1 MRASTRSP
9 STRSAARSCFFLR
22 RNRAHGSPRADAAG
36 LCSAFQ
42 RRPRAVGHH
51 LAFALGIGGCA
62 GAARAAVRA
71 ARLRRR
77 AHPLSGAPRARRR
90 HAGLSLVSHR
100 GSRAGLVPGPLP
112 PRPLG
117 AFELLFTPSAILI
130 GYMVIAL
137 PILMVFT
144 VAAVQGAD
152 SRIYETARCL
162 GARPLR
168 AMGTTLWEVRFAVMA
183 GFVNAFGRVVS
194 EVGCALLVGGNIAGL
209 TRNIP
214 TAIALETSKGEFA
227 YGIALGFVLMV
238 IAVGINVALAWL
250 QGEGG
255 LE

>member
-1 MRASTRSP
+1 MDLAEPTR
-9 STRSAARSCFFLR
+9 
-22 RNRAHGSPRADAAG
+22 
-36 LCSAFQ
+36 Q
-42 RRPRAVGHH
+42 
-51 LAFALGIGGCA
+51 AFAL
-62 GAARAAVRA
+62 
-71 ARLRRR
+71 L
-77 AHPLSGAPRARRR
+77 LSGDRELWSIIW
-90 HAGLSLVSHR
+90 LSLWVSVLALALLAPLCVPLGFIVAHVAFPGR
-100 GSRAGLVPGPLP
+100 RSLVVLLQGFLSFPTVVVGLVLYLLLSRRG
-112 PRPLG
+112 PLG
-117 AFELLFTPSAILI
+117 AFELLFTPGAILI

-144 VAAVQGAD
+144 VSAVQGAD
-152 SRIYETARCL
+152 ARIYETARSL
-162 GARPLR
+162 GASRLR
-168 AMGTTLWEVRFAVMA
+168 AMLTTLWEVRFAVMA

-238 IAVGINVALAWL
+238 IAVSVNIALAWL

>member
-1 MRASTRSP
+1 
-9 STRSAARSCFFLR
+9 
-22 RNRAHGSPRADAAG
+22 
-36 LCSAFQ
+36 
-42 RRPRAVGHH
+42 
-51 LAFALGIGGCA
+51 
-62 GAARAAVRA
+62 
-71 ARLRRR
+71 
-77 AHPLSGAPRARRR
+77 
-90 HAGLSLVSHR
+90 
-100 GSRAGLVPGPLP
+100 
-112 PRPLG
+112 
-117 AFELLFTPSAILI
+117 
-130 GYMVIAL
+130 
-137 PILMVFT
+137 

-168 AMGTTLWEVRFAVMA
+168 AMGTTLWEVRFAVTA

-238 IAVGINVALAWL
+238 IAVGVNVALAWL